1 MDEPLSNLDALL
13 RVKMRSEIKKL
24 QESLKVTT
32 IYVTHDQ
39 VEAMSMA
46 DRIAVINEGRIMQLG
61 TPIDLYD
68 RPENIFV
75 AGFIGAP
82 PMNFVEGSLVEEAND
97 YLFVTDEFKLS
108 LGLELGELVKK
119 NARSTEIIL
128 GFRPEHAKIL
138 TKPEPNTIKAKVY
151 VIEPLGRDIIV
162 NVKVGGRLYKIIASP
177 DIVLKPG
184 QDIWL
189 KLYMDKIHIFDKKS
203 EKAII

>member
-1 MDEPLSNLDALL
+1 MQKELG
-13 RVKMRSEIKKL
+13 I
-24 QESLKVTT
+24 TT

-46 DRIAVINEGRIMQLG
+46 DRIAVMNAGRLQQYG
-61 TPIDLYD
+61 TPNELYHK
-68 RPENIFV
+68 PANLFV

-82 PMNFVEGSLVEEAND
+82 PMNFIEGSFVEEPND
-97 YLFVTDEFKLS
+97 YLFVTSDFKLS

-119 NARSTEIIL
+119 GMKSTEIIL

-151 VIEPLGRDIIV
+151 VVEPLGRDLIV
-162 NVKVGGRLYKIIASP
+162 NVKIGSGLYKVIAPP
-177 DIVLKPG
+177 DMAVKPG

-189 KLYMDKIHIFDKKS
+189 KLDMDKIHIFDKKT